1 MLVSSLH
8 DVLRCH
14 FFAPQTEAFSTLED
28 GDEGTASQSLTMEQ
42 EVTLSQSETTQQ
54 LQQEV
59 IVIVTDTESDE
70 EQEEEEDEDEEQVRQ
85 FCSIFF
91 FFLKTT
97 FKTVKI
103 CLTNLPVSRTM
114 MTRMK
119 KMKTRRRKM
128 TRRMMMTERWERKER
143 TATRAAAIATS
154 PTKETTQR

>member
-1 MLVSSLH
+1 MLISSLH

-70 EQEEEEDEDEEQVRQ
+70 EQEEEEEEDDEQVRQ

-91 FFLKTT
+91 LKTT
-97 FKTVKI
+97 CKTVKI
-103 CLTNLPVSRTM
+103 CLTNLPVSRTT

>member
-1 MLVSSLH
+1 MLISSLH

-85 FCSIFF
+85 FCSI
-91 FFLKTT
+91 
-97 FKTVKI
+97 KTVKI
-103 CLTNLPVSRTM
+103 CLTNLPVSRTT